1 MPQYFKENGY
11 LTLGAGKVFHPGIP
25 GYDNRDDYPASWS
38 EKIFHTPTTDIKN
51 VSWWAYTE
59 QELENITLR
68 DVANTDHFVETI
80 KNLNNQPFFSVLGLH
95 KPHMPWDAPKEF
107 FDLYPSEEDIDLP
120 QNPYIPEDM
129 PESAWTGF
137 KNMLKFEDCSPEG
150 SGIPNIGDANV
161 TYPDSKERENI
172 NGKVKNM
179 YGLCFFTDKRVKKSL
194 LCSH

>member
-38 EKIFHTPTTDIKN
+38 ERIFHTPTTDIKN

-95 KPHMPWDAPKEF
+95 KLNHTYHGMHPKSSLTCILMKRILTF
-107 FDLYPSEEDIDLP
+107 HT
-120 QNPYIPEDM
+120 IPIFQRTCLNQ
-129 PESAWTGF
+129 PGLV
-137 KNMLKFEDCSPEG
+137 LKIC
-150 SGIPNIGDANV
+150 
-161 TYPDSKERENI
+161 
-172 NGKVKNM
+172 
-179 YGLCFFTDKRVKKSL
+179 
-194 LCSH
+194 

>member
-1 MPQYFKENGY
+1 MPN
-11 LTLGAGKVFHPGIP
+11 H
-25 GYDNRDDYPASWS
+25 DNNDDYPASWS
-38 EKIFHTPTTDIKN
+38 ERIFHTPTTDIKN

-107 FDLYPSEEDIDLP
+107 FDLYPNEEDIDLP
-120 QNPYIPEDM
+120 HNPYIPEDM

-172 NGKVKNM
+172 NGKVK
-179 YGLCFFTDKRVKKSL
+179 YIYCLCFFTDKRVEKSL